1 MRGAA
6 RSVRHLVPDSL
17 HVALDALT
25 RTRLYG
31 LGLAVSAVAVPLA
44 LLVLLAWWRPSG
56 GRTLRAVQRT
66 AGSLVALVY
75 AVHGASLAT
84 EWERTAVAPA
94 RGRVA
99 RALGEPVVTALA
111 RYREEHGQFPHRL
124 AELVP
129 RYLSAEVLSAPE
141 RSPLA
146 HPFEYDGPRSDGLSG
161 GSSYVLRVRE
171 APPGHS
177 ACDFASRTQRWY
189 CSGYF

>member
-1 MRGAA
+1 M
-6 RSVRHLVPDSL
+6 SDSL

-31 LGLAVSAVAVPLA
+31 AAIAVSAVAVPLA
-44 LLVLLAWWRPSG
+44 LLVLLARWRPYG

-66 AGSLVALVY
+66 VGSLVALAY
-75 AVHGASLAT
+75 AVHGASLAA
-84 EWERTAVAPA
+84 EWGRAAVAPA

-99 RALGEPVVTALA
+99 RALGEPVIAALA
-111 RYREEHGQFPHRL
+111 RYRQEHGQFPHRL

-129 RYLSAEVLSAPE
+129 RYLRAEELGAPE

-146 HPFEYDGPRSDGLSG
+146 HPFEYDGPGSDGIN
-161 GSSYVLRVRE
+161 GSASYVLRVRE